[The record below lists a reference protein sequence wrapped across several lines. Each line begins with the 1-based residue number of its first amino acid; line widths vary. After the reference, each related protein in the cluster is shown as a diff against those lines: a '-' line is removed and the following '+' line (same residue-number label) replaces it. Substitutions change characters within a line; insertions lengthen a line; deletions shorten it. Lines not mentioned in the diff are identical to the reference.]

1 MLLSCVVPCY
11 NETQTIEEL
20 HRRLSTACRSTGD
33 HDYEIIF
40 INDGSEDGTW
50 RLIERICETDQHVV
64 GIDLARNHGH
74 QLALT
79 AGLETARGDIVFMLD
94 ADLQHPPEVLGEML
108 AVMDKEKSDVVY
120 GRRRKKRDDISLFKR
135 YSATVFYR
143 VLDYLSDTK
152 IPRDAGDFRLVHRR
166 VVDVLNQMPE
176 RHRFIRGMIA
186 WLGFKQVPFDY
197 DVAPRFAGETKYS
210 LSKMAALAADAFT
223 GFSIAPLR
231 LASVIGAL
239 SGLIG
244 ILLLIYTL
252 VAYAFLDT
260 VHGWASILGAI
271 LLFGSIQMF
280 FLGIVGEYLGR
291 LFIQSKNRPLYVIR
305 QIRRPERPVA
315 QKASIIA
322 AISTRQRG
330 DADPSTLPQR
340 RDQDSDTGPGSTM
353 IQSK

>member
-20 HRRLSTACRSTGD
+20 HRRLSTACRSTGTR
-33 HDYEIIF
+33 DYEIIL

-50 RLIERICETDQHVV
+50 RVIERICETDRHVV

-79 AGLETARGDIVFMLD
+79 AGLETALGDVVFMLD
-94 ADLQHPPEVLGEML
+94 ADLQHPPELLGEML
-108 AVMDKEKSDVVY
+108 AVMDREKSDVVY
-120 GRRRKKRDDISLFKR
+120 GRQKKKREVENLFKR

-143 VLDYLSDTK
+143 ALEYLSDTK
-152 IPRDAGDFRLVHRR
+152 IPHDAGDFRLVHRR
-166 VVDVLNQMPE
+166 VIDVLNQMPE
-176 RHRFIRGMIA
+176 RDRFIRGMIA
-186 WLGFKQVPFDY
+186 SIGFKQVPFDY

-239 SGLIG
+239 SGIIA

-252 VAYAFLDT
+252 VGYVLLDT
-260 VHGWASILGAI
+260 VHGWTSIMGVV

-280 FLGIVGEYLGR
+280 LLGIIGEYLGR
-291 LFIQSKNRPLYVIR
+291 LFIQSKNRPLYVVR
-305 QIRRPERPVA
+305 QIRRRERPVA
-315 QKASIIA
+315 QKPSIVACNI
-322 AISTRQRG
+322 
-330 DADPSTLPQR
+330 D
-340 RDQDSDTGPGSTM
+340 
-353 IQSK
+353 

>member
-20 HRRLSTACRSTGD
+20 HRRLSTACRSTGTR
-33 HDYEIIF
+33 DYEIIL
-40 INDGSEDGTW
+40 INDGSEDETW
-50 RLIERICETDQHVV
+50 RLIERICETDHHVV

-79 AGLETARGDIVFMLD
+79 AGLETALGDVVFMLD
-94 ADLQHPPEVLGEML
+94 ADLQHPPELLVEML
-108 AVMDKEKSDVVY
+108 AVMDREKSDVVY
-120 GRRRKKRDDISLFKR
+120 GRRKKRRDVESSFKR

-143 VLDYLSDTK
+143 ALEYLSDTK
-152 IPRDAGDFRLVHRR
+152 IPHNAGDFRLVHRR
-166 VVDVLNQMPE
+166 VIDVLNQMPE
-176 RHRFIRGMIA
+176 RDRFIRGMIA
-186 WLGFKQVPFDY
+186 SIGFKQVPFDY

-239 SGLIG
+239 SGIIA

-252 VAYAFLDT
+252 VGYAFLDT
-260 VHGWASILGAI
+260 VHGWTSIMGVI

-280 FLGIVGEYLGR
+280 LLGIIGEYLGR
-291 LFIQSKNRPLYVIR
+291 LFIQSKNRPLYVVR
-305 QIRRPERPVA
+305 KIRRRERPVA
-315 QKASIIA
+315 QKPSIVACNI
-322 AISTRQRG
+322 
-330 DADPSTLPQR
+330 D
-340 RDQDSDTGPGSTM
+340 
-353 IQSK
+353 

>member
-20 HRRLSTACRSTGD
+20 HRRLSTACRSTGTR
-33 HDYEIIF
+33 DYEIIL
-40 INDGSEDGTW
+40 INDGSEDETW
-50 RLIERICETDQHVV
+50 RLIERICETDHHVV

-79 AGLETARGDIVFMLD
+79 AGLETALGDVVFMLD
-94 ADLQHPPEVLGEML
+94 ADLQHPPELLVEML
-108 AVMDKEKSDVVY
+108 AVMDREKSDVVY
-120 GRRRKKRDDISLFKR
+120 GRRKKRRDVESSFKR

-143 VLDYLSDTK
+143 ALEYLSDTK
-152 IPRDAGDFRLVHRR
+152 IPHNAGDFRLVHRR
-166 VVDVLNQMPE
+166 VIDVLNQMPE
-176 RHRFIRGMIA
+176 RDRFIRGMIA
-186 WLGFKQVPFDY
+186 SIGFKQVPFDY

-239 SGLIG
+239 SGIIA

-252 VAYAFLDT
+252 VGYAFLDT
-260 VHGWASILGAI
+260 VHGWTSIMGVI

-280 FLGIVGEYLGR
+280 LLGIIGEYLGR
-291 LFIQSKNRPLYVIR
+291 LFIQSKNRPLYVVR
-305 QIRRPERPVA
+305 QIRRRERPVA
-315 QKASIIA
+315 QKPSIVACNI
-322 AISTRQRG
+322 
-330 DADPSTLPQR
+330 D
-340 RDQDSDTGPGSTM
+340 
-353 IQSK
+353 